1 MIGDRLKT
9 NGMAI
14 ERKMNLMYH
23 REEIRF
29 VKDCDEEDKVP
40 STRSAKFSQRVRA
53 LPQLAAPDSM
63 ASRDRN
69 ATKNRYIGCKCYM
82 DKEFASA
89 LHHTSKASGFLT
101 LSPDRGRCAAHSRAA
116 APPTATRLPCSGPRG
131 FIQVFFSVRS
141 LTRNQ
146 VPSKRNT

>member
-14 ERKMNLMYH
+14 ERKVNFMYH
-23 REEIRF
+23 REDIRF
-29 VKDCDEEDKVP
+29 VREGDDEDKVP

-69 ATKNRYIGCKCYM
+69 ATKNRYIECKCYM
-82 DKEFASA
+82 DKEVASA
-89 LHHTSKASGFLT
+89 LHHTSK
-101 LSPDRGRCAAHSRAA
+101 
-116 APPTATRLPCSGPRG
+116 RLD
-131 FIQVFFSVRS
+131 S
-141 LTRNQ
+141 LL
-146 VPSKRNT
+146 